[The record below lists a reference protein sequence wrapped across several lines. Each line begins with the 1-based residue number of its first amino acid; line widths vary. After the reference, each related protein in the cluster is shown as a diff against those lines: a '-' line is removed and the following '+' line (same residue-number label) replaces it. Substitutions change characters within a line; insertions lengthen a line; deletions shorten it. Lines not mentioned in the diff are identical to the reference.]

1 MPQTVVELATARAER
16 ALLSQQAA
24 VLDGILGVRDFYIHA
39 LSEGSGLPAPSRG
52 CGSSLEPG
60 LTPGQ
65 HTIVHCYCYTS
76 PEVRRAWP
84 LPPLSP
90 PDRAAFVAL
99 GVQGLARRWEEV
111 MGRLAEVLEECEACP
126 PSRELLEVLKEAM
139 SDGRTLCWRV
149 GHYLPGRFA
158 EVTGITRSALAA
170 PAHWDSVLDA
180 LQLQPWQAE
189 RMTALSA
196 RLTGDLHALRQ
207 ERLQVLASAGGF
219 GVAEAAATQGAAA
232 GLDAAEPRAFP
243 GLHDAAAKSLGVY
256 DSAWALEGLV
266 DRELRAYVAAAQVFF
281 DMIEYLQC
289 GRLFVH
295 SRPFLPDLGC
305 LAEAWSRRASSVAV
319 VEEQ

>member
-1 MPQTVVELATARAER
+1 MNTVVELATARAER

-65 HTIVHCYCYTS
+65 HTIVHCYCYAS
-76 PEVRRAWP
+76 PEDRRAWP

-111 MGRLAEVLEECEACP
+111 MGRLAGLVEECDACP
-126 PSRELLEVLKEAM
+126 PTREALEVLKEAM

-158 EVTGITRSALAA
+158 EVTGITCSALAA

-196 RLTGDLHALRQ
+196 RLTADLHALRR

-219 GVAEAAATQGAAA
+219 GV
-232 GLDAAEPRAFP
+232 PFP
-243 GLHDAAAKSLGVY
+243 GLHDAAAKALGVY

-266 DRELRAYVAAAQVFF
+266 ERELRAYVAAAQVFF
-281 DMIEYLQC
+281 DMLEYLQC
-289 GRLFVH
+289 SRLFVH

-305 LAEAWSRRASSVAV
+305 LAEAWSRRASAVAL